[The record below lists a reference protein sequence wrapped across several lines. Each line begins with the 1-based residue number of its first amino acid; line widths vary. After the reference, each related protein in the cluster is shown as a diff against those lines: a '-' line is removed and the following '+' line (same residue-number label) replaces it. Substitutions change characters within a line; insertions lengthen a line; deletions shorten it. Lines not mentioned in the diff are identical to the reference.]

1 MNEPTGQVDGSAVAA
16 LARIAMANAL
26 ATTDPADKV
35 RWLDRAHRL
44 VPNDPN
50 TTLMLA
56 GACLASNATRAAAL
70 FLTVLS
76 QHDVRQAWLG
86 LAVAHLRNEEP
97 DKAVRSLAV
106 ALSRHAF
113 ALDTGSL
120 AEQMGGAAGWCA
132 LRSDG
137 GLEIHG
143 AGRRTV
149 SVLLD
154 GKPVRGSALPAGW
167 ERARTLSIRRGER
180 PLLGSPIDIAAIRR
194 LSGCVEVWQGGL
206 RGWAWH
212 PSDPETPPVLSLTGP
227 GGGAPITVVATET
240 SGGVPDT
247 GPLAMPRSF
256 QMTRD
261 QLASAAPGP
270 IHIRGPDGLDLPGSP
285 LDPFAEEDGEGNSV
299 PLAGGPVEDG
309 TMGVDDLSRSTT
321 IVIPVH
327 NGGDIVQACLSS
339 VIASVPNQTSI
350 VVVDDG
356 TSDPAVIAVL
366 DDLAQRHAIRLIRHP
381 APLGFPAAANA
392 GIAAVT
398 DGDAVLLNSDTLV
411 PPGWLERLRAAAWS
425 NPDIGTVTPF
435 SNEASILSYPGA
447 SGTNPPPDQTA
458 TNRLDRLAHRANGGE
473 VTDIPVGVGFCLYL
487 RRDCLNATG
496 PFRAD
501 IFAQGY
507 GEENDFCLRARRLG
521 WRNVALT
528 GLFVGHHGGASF
540 NGTARHLQRRNGRII
555 EDLHP
560 GHDAVI
566 ARFVADDPLADAR
579 RRIDLLDWRERS
591 RTWRQAALLI
601 THASGGGV
609 EQRVRLSAEEHARN
623 GRRPIILRPA
633 ETAAGEPA
641 IAAREGLTNDVP
653 NLVFAMPGELPVLLR
668 LLRAAKPDRIE
679 AHHLADYPAAIYEL
693 ITRLGMP
700 YDVHVHDYAWFCP
713 RISLVGAHS
722 RYCGEPDLHG
732 CETCVADHGGFLKEK
747 ISVAALRTRSAT
759 FLASARRVV
768 VPSGD
773 TGQRLRR
780 HFDGLVTATA
790 PHEDDASIPLADPG
804 MTAGRSGPHG
814 AKLETRARVCVV
826 GSIGVHKGYEVL
838 LACARNAA
846 QRNLDLEFVV
856 VGHTIDDAALMA
868 TGRVFVTGRF
878 EPGEAVDLI
887 AAQNAN
893 IGFIASIW
901 PETWCLS
908 LGDLWRA
915 GLTVAAFDIGAPA
928 ERIRQTGRG
937 ILLPLALPASAINN
951 ALIAAIRAP
960 GH

>member
-1 MNEPTGQVDGSAVAA
+1 MNEPTGQADASAVAA
-16 LARIAMANAL
+16 LARTAMANAL
-26 ATTDPADKV
+26 AASDPADKL

-44 VPNDPN
+44 IPDDPN

-56 GACLASNATRAAAL
+56 GACLATDANRAAML
-70 FLTVLS
+70 FLAVLS

-86 LAVAHLRNEEP
+86 LTVAHLRNGEP
-97 DKAVRSLAV
+97 DKAVRSLAA

-113 ALDTGSL
+113 APDTRSL

-143 AGRRTV
+143 AARRTV

-154 GKPVRGSALPAGW
+154 GKPVRGAALPAGW

-180 PLLGSPIDIAAIRR
+180 PLPGSPIDIAAIRR
-194 LSGCVEVWQGGL
+194 LFGCVEVWQGGL

-212 PSDPETPPVLSLTGP
+212 PSDPQTPPVLSLTGP

-240 SGGVPDT
+240 SGGVLDT
-247 GPLAMPRSF
+247 GPLALPRSF

-270 IHIRGPDGLDLPGSP
+270 IHVRGPDGLDLPGSP
-285 LDPFAEEDGEGNSV
+285 LDPFADEAGQGGFSSA
-299 PLAGGPVEDG
+299 PRAGGPFADWAEG
-309 TMGVDDLSRSTT
+309 TDDLSRSAT

-339 VIASVPNQTSI
+339 VIASVPNQISI

-366 DDLAQRHAIRLIRHP
+366 DDLEQKHAIRRIRHP

-392 GIAAVT
+392 GIAAVA
-398 DGDAVLLNSDTLV
+398 DGDVVLLNSDTLV
-411 PPGWLERLRAAAWS
+411 PPGWLERLQAAAWS
-425 NPDIGTVTPF
+425 GPDIGTVTPF

-458 TNRLDRLAHRANGGE
+458 TNRLDRLVHRANGGD

-487 RRDCLNATG
+487 RRDCLTATG
-496 PFRAD
+496 LFRAD

-507 GEENDFCLRARRLG
+507 GEENDFCLRARLLG

-540 NGTARHLQRRNGRII
+540 NGTARHLRRRNGRII

-560 GHDAVI
+560 GHDALI

-579 RRIDLLDWRERS
+579 RRIDLLDWRERG
-591 RTWRQAALLI
+591 RTWRQAAILI

-609 EQRVRLSAEEHARN
+609 EHQVRHAAAEHARN

-641 IAAREGLTNDVP
+641 ITVREGLTNDVP
-653 NLVFAMPGELPVLLR
+653 NLVFAMPRELPVLLR
-668 LLRAAKPDRIE
+668 LLRATKPDRIE

-693 ITRLGMP
+693 ITRLGVP
-700 YDVHVHDYAWFCP
+700 YEVHVHDYAWFCP
-713 RISLVGAHS
+713 RISLVGGHG

-732 CETCVADHGGFLKEK
+732 CETCVAGSGGFLKEE
-747 ISVAALRTRSAT
+747 ISVAALRTRSAA
-759 FLASARRVV
+759 FLSSARRVV
-768 VPSGD
+768 TPSDD
-773 TGQRLRR
+773 TGRRLRR
-780 HFDGLVTATA
+780 HFDGLATTTI
-790 PHEDDASIPLADPG
+790 PHEDDASIPPADPG
-804 MTAGRSGPHG
+804 MTAGRARPSF
-814 AKLETRARVCVV
+814 RARVCVV
-826 GSIGVHKGYEVL
+826 GAIGAHKGYEIL
-838 LACARNAA
+838 LACARDAA
-846 QRNLDLEFVV
+846 RRDLDLEFIV

-868 TGRVFVTGRF
+868 TGRIFVTGRF
-878 EPGEAVDLI
+878 EPGEALDLI
-887 AAQNAN
+887 AAQNAS
-893 IGFIASIW
+893 IGFVASIW
-901 PETWCLS
+901 PETWCLTLS
-908 LGDLWRA
+908 DLWRA